1 MRVGVIGAGQLA
13 RMLAQAASPLGIA
26 LASFDPAADACAGA
40 LAPLTVAAFE
50 DLDALAAFAARCDVI
65 TFDFENVS
73 AHALARL
80 AEVRP
85 VRPNPKALAVA
96 QDRALEKALFQSL
109 GVPLAPWWLVED
121 AATLAAA
128 AEQGRFPAILKT
140 ARLGYDGKGQVQV
153 AAGDALAG
161 AWESLGQVR
170 CVLEQR
176 VAFRRE
182 LSLVAVAG
190 IDGAFEAYPL
200 VENVHVNGIL
210 SATLAP
216 AGVAAAVAADALDCA
231 RRLAATLEYIGVF
244 AIEFFE
250 LDGRLLANEMAP
262 RVHNSGHWSIEGAEC
277 SQFENHLRAICG
289 LPLGSTAARGVS
301 CMLNLV
307 GQLPDRTQALR
318 VPGLHWHD
326 YGKTP
331 RAGRKIGHM
340 TITAADS
347 TALAARL
354 QEAGDRL
361 GRREQVAPVL
371 AALG

>member
-26 LASFDPAADACAGA
+26 LSCLDPAADACAGA
-40 LAPLTVAAFE
+40 LAPLTVAAFD
-50 DLDALAAFAARCDVI
+50 DLDALAAFAAPCDVI

-73 AHALARL
+73 ARALARL
-80 AEVRP
+80 AELRP
-85 VRPNPKALAVA
+85 VRPNPRALAVA

-109 GVPLAPWWLVED
+109 GVPVAPWWPVED

-128 AEQGRFPAILKT
+128 AAEASFPAILKT
-140 ARLGYDGKGQVQV
+140 ARLGYDGKGQVPV
-153 AAGDALAG
+153 AAADALAG
-161 AWESLGQVR
+161 AWESLGRVR

-182 LSLVAVAG
+182 LSLVAVAA
-190 IDGAFEAYPL
+190 IDGAFAAYSL
-200 VENVHVNGIL
+200 VENIHSNGIL

-216 AGVAAAVAADALDCA
+216 ACVDAAMAAFALDCA
-231 RRLAATLEYIGVF
+231 RRLAAALEYIGVF

-250 LDGRLLANEMAP
+250 CDGRLLANEMAP

-289 LPLGSTAARGVS
+289 LPLGSTTPRGVS

-307 GQLPDRTQALR
+307 GEMPDRAQALA

-331 RAGRKIGHM
+331 RRGRKIGHM

-347 TALAARL
+347 RMLAARL
-354 QEAGDRL
+354 QAAGERL
-361 GRREQVAPVL
+361 GRSAQVAPVL